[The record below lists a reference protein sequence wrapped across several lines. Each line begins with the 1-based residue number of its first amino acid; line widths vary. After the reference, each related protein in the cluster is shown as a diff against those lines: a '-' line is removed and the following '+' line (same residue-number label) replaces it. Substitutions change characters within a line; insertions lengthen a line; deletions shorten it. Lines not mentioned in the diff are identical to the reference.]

1 MPFPIT
7 YITSENY
14 STFSTGLVP
23 YTGATANV
31 DLGAYSLKVGSGTV
45 SSNSIQIGAAN
56 VGLFSAS
63 ANRIDF
69 VTNGIS
75 RMAILASGTVV
86 MGSDSTNIIGNTYLD
101 FSTNTTGIRFTP
113 TSLSL
118 SVASVNCFNIIGAS
132 TTGNTTSFNITKPN
146 NTGQTATFSISG
158 WNFNG
163 GTRQWNTGNIGTQ
176 SENVW
181 GGVTYSFV
189 GASTIDTAYGNVFNQ
204 ATAGTNATITNN
216 YSAHFTG
223 NIFMSGGNR
232 VIRGSNGLTLEGA
245 GGGPTTVRA
254 GASGTVCLG
263 ILGETNGLVYS
274 GYFSSGAV
282 TNFNFNKASSIG
294 QTASTAIAGWSY
306 TGNSRTWLTG
316 NITAQN
322 ENIWGAVTYNFGGAS
337 VITKAIGNVFNAP
350 VAGTNC
356 TITANFAAQFN
367 GNVEINGSIS
377 NSGGLPNLG
386 AAATPYG
393 TFFITNI
400 RGATDLTLGSGY
412 STSGDR
418 GLIMFASTR
427 NIVIQNG
434 GTFVDNGYRLDVQ
447 GTTRITGNTTIGSTG
462 QLFQFSTSANNP
474 SYTQTGATGS
484 SIYTVSGGLQVKMQ
498 SFAGAQNWLF
508 ATGGRFL
515 FGTSDAQPLEFYTNT
530 VKRFSISAI
539 GIVDFFTGSNYADST
554 NIAFGTTTGSK
565 IGATTTQKIAFWNA
579 TPIVQPANTVS
590 LNGVLENTGL
600 MASGSTISTI
610 NKPLVAG
617 VNTTPRTGVATDG
630 VTSVLGDLKT
640 WGDNYFSG
648 EVLYDEVSG
657 EALSFGQLC
666 YRDRFGNWLKAVAN
680 VASETSYNML
690 GICLRTTAEQGTP
703 ISILTKGYVQT
714 TYIVGGNTGDPLYIS
729 EATAGSITNITPTSA
744 GNVVRLVGNVF
755 WDSTSQ
761 TNGKWIL
768 SFSPDNTW
776 IEL

>member
-1 MPFPIT
+1 MAFPIT
-7 YITSENY
+7 YLTSENY
-14 STFSTGLVP
+14 TSYSAGLVP
-23 YTGATANV
+23 YTGATGNV
-31 DLGAYSLKVGSGTV
+31 DLGTNSLTANDLIINHASGSGVAASITKGGNGEALTVVKSSGSGNVASFTGGNTFISTLTTPTINGVSGLLSFGSTDRVSVGNYATPSSQRIFTVGQDTAWITIGSLPTATSFGGIWINQSSITQNNACIYASITDVTFQAPTTLFLRAQGVNVITLKQNTFSAIPFGSGT
-45 SSNSIQIGAAN
+45 GAVEN
-56 VGLFSAS
+56 FT
-63 ANRIDF
+63 F
-69 VTNGIS
+69 TKP
-75 RMAILASGTVV
+75 
-86 MGSDSTNIIGNTYLD
+86 
-101 FSTNTTGIRFTP
+101 TNT
-113 TSLSL
+113 
-118 SVASVNCFNIIGAS
+118 
-132 TTGNTTSFNITKPN
+132 
-146 NTGQTATFSISG
+146 
-158 WNFNG
+158 
-163 GTRQWNTGNIGTQ
+163 
-176 SENVW
+176 
-181 GGVTYSFV
+181 
-189 GASTIDTAYGNVFNQ
+189 
-204 ATAGTNATITNN
+204 
-216 YSAHFTG
+216 
-223 NIFMSGGNR
+223 
-232 VIRGSNGLTLEGA
+232 
-245 GGGPTTVRA
+245 
-254 GASGTVCLG
+254 
-263 ILGETNGLVYS
+263 
-274 GYFSSGAV
+274 
-282 TNFNFNKASSIG
+282 G

-484 SIYTVSGGLQVKMQ
+484 SIYTVSGSLQVRMQ
-498 SFAGAQNWLF
+498 SFSGGQNWLF

-515 FGTSDAQPLEFYTNT
+515 YGTSDNQPIEFYTNNT
-530 VKRFSISAI
+530 KRFEVSAI
-539 GIVDFFTGSNYADST
+539 GSMVFYNGATFQDAT
-554 NIAFGTTTGSK
+554 NLTFQTTTGTK
-565 IGATTTQKIAFWNA
+565 IGTATTQKIAFWNT

-590 LNGVLENTGL
+590 LNGVLETTGL

-617 VNTTPRTGVATDG
+617 VNTTPRTGTATDG

-640 WGDNYFSG
+640 WNDNYFSG
-648 EVLYDEVSG
+648 EVLYNEVSG

-666 YRDRFGNWLKAVAN
+666 YRDRFGNWLKALAN

-703 ISILTKGYVQT
+703 ISILTKGYTET

-729 EATAGSITNITPTSA
+729 ESSAGSITNATPTGA

-755 WDSTSQ
+755 WDSSSQ